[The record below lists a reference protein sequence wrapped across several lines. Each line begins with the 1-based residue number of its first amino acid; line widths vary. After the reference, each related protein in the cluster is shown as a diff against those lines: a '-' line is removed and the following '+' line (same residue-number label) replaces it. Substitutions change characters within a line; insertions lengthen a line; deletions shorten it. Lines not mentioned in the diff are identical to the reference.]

1 MCIYSLARVQ
11 HSGCDRGYLG
21 IAKALFTAMCL
32 ALCFFLKVTHQW
44 ALRLADCSLLI
55 ASCFPMT
62 GVEAVLSVALST
74 AAESSIDKVQ
84 EQMVRII
91 SQVPLAVTTPEEYV
105 RRPVVS
111 PRTV

>member
-1 MCIYSLARVQ
+1 
-11 HSGCDRGYLG
+11 
-21 IAKALFTAMCL
+21 
-32 ALCFFLKVTHQW
+32 
-44 ALRLADCSLLI
+44 
-55 ASCFPMT
+55 MT

-111 PRTV
+111 PRTL